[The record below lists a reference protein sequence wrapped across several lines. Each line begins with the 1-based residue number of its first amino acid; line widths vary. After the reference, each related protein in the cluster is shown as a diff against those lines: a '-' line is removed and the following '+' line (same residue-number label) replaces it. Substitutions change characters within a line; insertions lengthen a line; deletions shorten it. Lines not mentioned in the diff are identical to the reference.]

1 MTFLCLSRIALSH
14 FLNTLYSNMDS
25 ISSLMASYH
34 LLFLFSESKLHGF
47 HVVAGDEVPKHVSL
61 GSPDLSD
68 LTLLDCSCKDFIL
81 LGKAPESTP
90 SF

>member
-34 LLFLFSESKLHGF
+34 LLFFFRVKLYGF
-47 HVVAGDEVPKHVSL
+47 HVVPGDEVPKHVSL
-61 GSPDLSD
+61 GSPDLPD
-68 LTLLDCSCKDFIL
+68 LTFLDCSCKDFIL
-81 LGKAPESTP
+81 LGKAPESMS